1 MQQSFVDAI
10 YKDIGELRLE
20 LEPDPTVLGPRYITE
35 ITSRCRNYLNKVS
48 LIRIGMS
55 QKRRNLMMQIAG
67 EETTLSME
75 KDRLLADD
83 PRVQGQ
89 PNIRDRE
96 AVVNTILRESI
107 ARIASL
113 KMDLLD
119 VETVDKAVKLV
130 HDELI
135 RTSAEIKIQRS
146 LLFSDRVSGSGYG
159 DESNTPSKAPQSSH
173 SDLNEDELDQIMRGT
188 VPLLGRQNTSTSP
201 KETASTL
208 EPQPVPEPEI
218 DSDLLEVL
226 ALVADSDP
234 PSTDTAEK
242 PDPKSQVFDLHAE
255 VPVSELK
262 LPEDTLKRVDQA
274 QSSKVDEDDPA
285 LVAFLEGNT
294 VSDKAA
300 SKKPKD
306 VKAVAPITLN
316 DGEIDF
322 SDLLSNL

>member
-107 ARIASL
+107 ARIAAL

-119 VETVDKAVKLV
+119 VETVNKAVKLV

-159 DESNTPSKAPQSSH
+159 DESNTPSKAPPPSR
-173 SDLNEDELDQIMRGT
+173 SDLDENELDQIMRGT
-188 VPLLGRQNTSTSP
+188 VPLLGRQNTPSPP
-201 KETASTL
+201 KET
-208 EPQPVPEPEI
+208 PVPEPEI

-234 PSTDTAEK
+234 PSTDTVEK
-242 PDPKSQVFDLHAE
+242 TAPKSQVFDLHAE

-262 LPEDTLKRVDQA
+262 LPENTLKRVAQA
-274 QSSKVDEDDPA
+274 QSSKVNEDDPD
-285 LVAFLEGNT
+285 LMAFLDGNT